1 MISGPDEDAGVFV
14 RGLGSRAVGGEGT
27 VIVRGRGRDG
37 DGEVEVERGEVVVAR
52 WSDVRDL
59 VEKGEMELV

>member
-1 MISGPDEDAGVFV
+1 MIGGPDEDAGVFV
-14 RGLGSRAVGGEGT
+14 RGLGNREGGGGT

-52 WSDVRDL
+52 WSDVREL
-59 VEKGEMELV
+59 VEKGEMEMV